1 MTGHPLI
8 WIGFSLL
15 VLAVLALDLGV
26 FHRKAHAVGFKE
38 ALSWTGVWVTL
49 AALFDWLMPR
59 KR

>member
-26 FHRKAHAVGFKE
+26 FHRKAHAVG
-38 ALSWTGVWVTL
+38 S
-49 AALFDWLMPR
+49 R
-59 KR
+59 KRSVGPACG